1 MLQNWAER
9 MQIPYTCL
17 STAKNIMN
25 ESHPLYAG
33 VYAGAAS
40 AASTCQLVEQSDC
53 LIAIGPRFTDVA
65 TAFFS
70 HRVSVQ
76 NMLYLA
82 DSCLCLDGQ
91 MISGLD
97 LAQLIQAISKQTLDD
112 QPRTLILQRNH
123 RYKLNRSKKILR
135 LVKPHSGSRFLSSYR
150 KMM

>member
-65 TAFFS
+65 TAFS
-70 HRVSVQ
+70 HIV
-76 NMLYLA
+76 Y
-82 DSCLCLDGQ
+82 
-91 MISGLD
+91 
-97 LAQLIQAISKQTLDD
+97 
-112 QPRTLILQRNH
+112 PH
-123 RYKLNRSKKILR
+123 KICCIWQIPVFVWMGR
-135 LVKPHSGSRFLSSYR
+135 
-150 KMM
+150 